1 MSEAR
6 KYGALKYRTYLRLCR
21 GGGGGQAG
29 SELLMM
35 SLIDFQFESL
45 IIHVNESKSSLDNQ
59 LKEDH

>member
-1 MSEAR
+1 
-6 KYGALKYRTYLRLCR
+6 
-21 GGGGGQAG
+21 
-29 SELLMM
+29 MM